1 MRTNKL
7 NLAQIV
13 ESWTPAVKQ
22 LTNNRVNESTPDK
35 LAWMCEYA
43 HNHTMAKLNEDA
55 VGGVSFPYNTLN
67 NTMGIGN
74 AVPASFAGQTAA
86 DQQNPQAF
94 GSGDKWPALLPM
106 ALQVA
111 ARTIGFDLVNTVPFQ
126 GPTGVLPFLDY
137 VYAGSKNAYGATP
150 ARDGA
155 TANPQ
160 IGVNRR
166 DPAYEMYD
174 APHAFRCKMSDV
186 EVADASGNLA
196 AGAKAEAIKAIVEAC
211 KPAADGTPGYITLAG
226 GEDLDVQYI
235 GLTRLQGEPMFKVMP
250 GQTHKSLGKVFGAA
264 NKIEGIEVKDADDNV
279 VAQFTL
285 TDARLISAL
294 EDQIQGFTGAGKY
307 DSDNWSGT
315 YQDPYHLYEPMDRGT
330 GEMQYPRQMNLQV
343 FTKFVSVGT
352 QSVAVAVTQE
362 QVQDLQK
369 QWGIDV
375 LKLVENAGINE
386 LSQSI
391 NKHIL
396 SRLFALGWKN
406 HVQAY
411 EAEGINLNLDLTQ
424 GTEDATVGFVTYDE
438 QGEYIAAMPVN
449 KPTNFGAFENADTT
463 FKKVGVN
470 MLAAGNV
477 IMQRGRRG
485 AANFVVTNWK
495 VATMLQSNAQYAFS
509 PIANTFNQNNGSLY
523 PVGTIAGMTVYVDP
537 MMHTQDTRVLV
548 GRKGDK
554 DEPQV
559 VFCPYIMA
567 ESVRLITEGT
577 ASPKVLIK
585 SRYALVDLGWYPQL
599 SYLTFYVKTPEGII

>member
-1 MRTNKL
+1 MEKNKL
-7 NLAQIV
+7 NIAQIV
-13 ESWTPAVKQ
+13 ESWSPAIKQ
-22 LTNNRVNESTPDK
+22 LTNNAVNESNPDK

-43 HNHTMAKLNEDA
+43 HNHTMHLNEEA
-55 VGGVSFPYNTLN
+55 VGGVSFPYQTLN

-86 DQQNPQAF
+86 DQSNIKAF
-94 GSGDKWPALLPM
+94 GSGDKWPSLLPM

-111 ARTIGFDLVNTVPFQ
+111 ARTVGFDLVNTIPFQ

-137 VYAGSKNAYGATP
+137 VYAGSKEPYGATP
-150 ARDGA
+150 AYNGA
-155 TANPQ
+155 TANPA
-160 IGVNRR
+160 IGVNAKE
-166 DPAYEMYD
+166 PAYELYD
-174 APHAFRCKMSDV
+174 APHAFRCKL
-186 EVADASGNLA
+186 VADDKKAAIKKIVDTCDASGF
-196 AGAKAEAIKAIVEAC
+196 ITI
-211 KPAADGTPGYITLAG
+211 GTDPKMK
-226 GEDLDVQYI
+226 VQYI
-235 GLTRLQGEPMFKVMP
+235 GLSRLSAEPMFKVMP
-250 GQTHKSLGKVFGAA
+250 GQTGIALGKVFGAENSA
-264 NKIEGIEVKDADDNV
+264 AIDGIASV
-279 VAQFTL
+279 TL
-285 TDARLISAL
+285 KGARLISAL

-307 DSDNWSGT
+307 DSDRWTGT
-315 YQDPYHLYEPMDRGT
+315 FQDPNHLYEPMDRAT
-330 GEMQYPRQMNLQV
+330 GEMQYPRQMNLKV

-375 LKLVENAGINE
+375 LKLVENAAINE

-411 EAEGINLNLDLTQ
+411 EAEGINLNIDLTK
-424 GTEDATVGFVTYDE
+424 DSAIDVTFASYDDR
-438 QGEYIAAMPVN
+438 GEIQMSMPVA
-449 KPTNFGAFENADTT
+449 KPATYGDGSFENADTM
-463 FKKVGVN
+463 FKKIGVN

-495 VATMLQSNAQYAFS
+495 IATMLQSNAQYAFS

-523 PVGTIAGMTVYVDP
+523 PVGTIAGLTVYVDP
-537 MMHTQDTRVLV
+537 LMHTQDTRVLV

-599 SYLTFYVKTPEGII
+599 NYLTFYVKTAEGLV

>member
-1 MRTNKL
+1 MKQNKQ
-7 NLAQIV
+7 NLAQFV
-13 ESWTPAVKQ
+13 VSWTTAIKQ
-22 LTNNRVNESTPDK
+22 LTNNAVNESNPDK

-43 HNHTMAKLNEDA
+43 HNHTMALNEEA
-55 VGGVSFPYNTLN
+55 VGGVSFPYQTLN

-74 AVPASFAGQTAA
+74 AVPASFAGQTAG
-86 DQQNPQAF
+86 DQQNPQSF
-94 GSGDKWPALLPM
+94 GSGDKWPSLLPM

-137 VYAGSKNAYGATP
+137 VYAGSKEAYGATP
-150 ARDGA
+150 AVNAA
-155 TANPQ
+155 TANPKV
-160 IGVNRR
+160 GVNGV
-166 DPAYEMYD
+166 DPAYALYD
-174 APHAFRCKMSDV
+174 APHAFRCKITP
-186 EVADASGNLA
+186 DASTTS
-196 AGAKAEAIKAIVEAC
+196 KADAIKAI
-211 KPAADGTPGYITLAG
+211 ADECDANGFITIGADNGTTLK
-226 GEDLDVQYI
+226 VQFI
-235 GLTRLQGEPMFKVMP
+235 GLSRLSADPMFKVMP
-250 GQTHKSLGKVFGAA
+250 GQTNVALGKVFGAE
-264 NKIEGIEVKDADDNV
+264 NKTTAKVGA
-279 VAQFTL
+279 VAFTL
-285 TDARLISAL
+285 KGARLISAL

-307 DSDNWSGT
+307 DSDRWTGT
-315 YQDPYHLYEPMDRGT
+315 FQDPHHLYEPMDRGT
-330 GEMQYPRQMNLQV
+330 GEMQYPRQMNLKV

-352 QSVAVAVTQE
+352 QSIAVAVTQE

-375 LKLVENAGINE
+375 LKLVENAAINE

-424 GTEDATVGFVTYDE
+424 DLDTEVSFVTYTDE
-438 QGEYIAAMPVN
+438 GEVEWAMPVA
-449 KPTNFGAFENADTT
+449 KPANYGTFENADTM
-463 FKKVGVN
+463 FKKIGVN

-495 VATMLQSNAQYAFS
+495 IATMLQANAQYAFS

-523 PVGTIAGMTVYVDP
+523 PVGTIAGLTVYVDP
-537 MMHTQDTRVLV
+537 LMHTQDTRVLV

-599 SYLTFYVKTPEGII
+599 NYLTLYIKTNEGII

>member
-1 MRTNKL
+1 MEKNKL
-7 NLAQIV
+7 NIAQIV
-13 ESWTPAVKQ
+13 ESWSPAIKQ
-22 LTNNRVNESTPDK
+22 LTNNAVNESNPDK

-43 HNHTMAKLNEDA
+43 HNHTMHLNEEA
-55 VGGVSFPYNTLN
+55 VGGVSFPYQTLN

-86 DQQNPQAF
+86 DQSNIKAY
-94 GSGDKWPALLPM
+94 GSGDKWPSLLPM

-111 ARTIGFDLVNTVPFQ
+111 ARTVGFDLVNTVPFQ

-137 VYAGSKNAYGATP
+137 VYAGSKEPYGATP
-150 ARDGA
+150 AYNGE
-155 TANPQ
+155 TANPA
-160 IGVNRR
+160 IGVNKRE
-166 DPAYEMYD
+166 PAYELYD
-174 APHAFRCKMSDV
+174 APHAFRCKL
-186 EVADASGNLA
+186 DATDK
-196 AGAKAEAIKAIVEAC
+196 KAAIKAIVEAC
-211 KPAADGTPGYITLAG
+211 DTTGYVTIGVENDA
-226 GEDLDVQYI
+226 EMKVQYI
-235 GLTRLQGEPMFKVMP
+235 GLSRLSAEPMFKVMP
-250 GQTHKSLGKVFGAA
+250 GQTNIPLGKVFGAE
-264 NKIEGIEVKDADDNV
+264 NSTTITGIDN
-279 VAQFTL
+279 ATL
-285 TDARLISAL
+285 KGARLISAL

-307 DSDNWSGT
+307 DSDRWTGT
-315 YQDPYHLYEPMDRGT
+315 FQDPNHLYEPMDRAT
-330 GEMQYPRQMNLQV
+330 GEMQYPRQMNLKV

-375 LKLVENAGINE
+375 LKLVENAAINE

-411 EAEGINLNLDLTQ
+411 EAEGINLNIDLS
-424 GTEDATVGFVTYDE
+424 GAAESVDVTFASYDDR
-438 QGEYIAAMPVN
+438 GEIQMSMPVA
-449 KPTNFGAFENADTT
+449 KPAKYGEGHFENADTM
-463 FKKVGVN
+463 FKKIGVN

-495 VATMLQSNAQYAFS
+495 IATMLQSNAQYAFS

-523 PVGTIAGMTVYVDP
+523 PVGTIAGLTVYVDP
-537 MMHTQDTRVLV
+537 LMHTQDTRVLV

-599 SYLTFYVKTPEGII
+599 NYLTFYVKTAEGLV

>member
-1 MRTNKL
+1 MNKKNNKQ
-7 NLAQIV
+7 NLAQII
-13 ESWTPAVKQ
+13 ESWTPAIKQ
-22 LTNNRVNESTPDK
+22 LTNNAVNESNPDK

-43 HNHTMAKLNEDA
+43 HNHTMHLNEEA
-55 VGGVSFPYNTLN
+55 VGGVSFPYQTLN

-74 AVPASFAGQTAA
+74 AVPASFAGQTAS
-86 DQQNPQAF
+86 DQQNINSY

-111 ARTIGFDLVNTVPFQ
+111 GRTIGFDLVNTVPFQ

-137 VYAGSKNAYGATP
+137 VYAGSKEAYGGTP
-150 ARDGA
+150 AYNDA
-155 TANPQ
+155 TANPKV
-160 IGVNRR
+160 GVNGRT
-166 DPAYEMYD
+166 PAYEMYD
-174 APHAFRCKMSDV
+174 APHAFRCKL
-186 EVADASGNLA
+186 VAAEDSSKGA
-196 AGAKAEAIKAIVEAC
+196 AVAAIVEAC
-211 KPAADGTPGYITLAG
+211 DTDGYITIG
-226 GEDLDVQYI
+226 TDNETEMKVQFI
-235 GLTRLQGEPMFKVMP
+235 GLSRLSADPMFKVMP
-250 GQTHKSLGKVFGAA
+250 GQTNIALGKVFGVDNKTTA
-264 NKIEGIEVKDADDNV
+264 NVGGVE
-279 VAQFTL
+279 FTL
-285 TDARLISAL
+285 KGARLISAL

-307 DSDNWSGT
+307 DSDRWTGT
-315 YQDPYHLYEPMDRGT
+315 FQDPHHLYEPMDRAT
-330 GEMQYPRQMNLQV
+330 GEMQYPRQMNLKV
-343 FTKFVSVGT
+343 FTKFVTVGT
-352 QSVAVAVTQE
+352 QSIAVAVTQE

-375 LKLVENAGINE
+375 LKLVENAAINE

-424 GTEDATVGFVTYDE
+424 DVDTDVSFVTYTDE
-438 QGEYIAAMPVN
+438 GEVEWAMPVN
-449 KPTNFGAFENADTT
+449 KPANYGQFENTDTM
-463 FKKVGVN
+463 FKKIGVN

-495 VATMLQSNAQYAFS
+495 IATMLQSNAQYAFS

-523 PVGTIAGMTVYVDP
+523 PVGTIAGLTVYVDP
-537 MMHTQDTRVLV
+537 LMHTQDTRVLV

-577 ASPKVLIK
+577 ASPKVLVK

-599 SYLTFYVKTPEGII
+599 NYLTLYIKTNEGII

>member
-1 MRTNKL
+1 MVKN
-7 NLAQIV
+7 NIAQIV
-13 ESWTPAVKQ
+13 ESWGPAIKQ
-22 LTNNRVNESTPDK
+22 LTNNTVNESNYEK
-35 LAWMCEYA
+35 FAWMCEYA
-43 HNHTMAKLNEDA
+43 HNHTMAKLNEEA
-55 VGGVSFPYNTLN
+55 VGGVSFPYQTLN

-74 AVPASFAGQTAA
+74 ATPASFAGHTAA
-86 DQQNPQAF
+86 DQQNPAAF

-137 VYAGSKNAYGATP
+137 VYAGSKDAYGATP
-150 ARDGA
+150 AYNGE
-155 TANPQ
+155 TANPE
-160 IGVNRR
+160 IGVNGIE
-166 DPAYEMYD
+166 PAYKLYD
-174 APHAFRCKMSDV
+174 APHAFRCKIV
-186 EVADASGNLA
+186 PALGETKKTAIEELVALDSSNGYLEITA
-196 AGAKAEAIKAIVEAC
+196 AEGAGVA
-211 KPAADGTPGYITLAG
+211 TLK
-226 GEDLDVQYI
+226 VQFI
-235 GLTRLQGEPMFKVMP
+235 GLSRLNAEPMFKVMG
-250 GQTHKSLGKVFGAA
+250 GQTNVSLGMVFGSSATA
-264 NKIEGIEVKDADDNV
+264 SV
-279 VAQFTL
+279 VGLSKSTL
-285 TDARLISAL
+285 KNPRLISAL

-307 DSDNWSGT
+307 DSDRWSGT
-315 YQDPYHLYEPMDRGT
+315 FQDPHHLYEPMDRAT
-330 GEMQYPRQMNLQV
+330 GEMQYPRQMNLKV
-343 FTKFVSVGT
+343 FTKFVTVGT
-352 QSVAVAVTQE
+352 QSIAVAVTQE

-375 LKLVENAGINE
+375 LKLVENAAINE
-386 LSQSI
+386 LSQSM

-411 EAEGINLNLDLTQ
+411 EAEGINLNLDLTKNASP
-424 GTEDATVGFVTYDE
+424 EPVAFATYGDDGQE
-438 QGEYIAAMPVN
+438 AEWQMPVA
-449 KPTNFGAFENADTT
+449 KPVIYGDFENTDTMY
-463 FKKVGVN
+463 KKIGVN

-495 VATMLQSNAQYAFS
+495 IATMLQSNAQYAFS

-523 PVGTIAGMTVYVDP
+523 PVGTIAGLTVYVDP
-537 MMHTQDTRVLV
+537 LMHTQDTRVLV

-577 ASPKVLIK
+577 ASPKVLVK

-599 SYLTFYVKTPEGII
+599 NYLTFYVKTPEGIV

>member
-1 MRTNKL
+1 MEKNKL
-7 NLAQIV
+7 NIAQIV
-13 ESWTPAVKQ
+13 ESWSPAIKQ
-22 LTNNRVNESTPDK
+22 LTNNAVNESNPDK

-43 HNHTMAKLNEDA
+43 HNHTMHLNEEA
-55 VGGVSFPYNTLN
+55 VGGVSFPYQTLN

-86 DQQNPQAF
+86 DQSNIKSF
-94 GSGDKWPALLPM
+94 GSGDKWPSLLPM

-111 ARTIGFDLVNTVPFQ
+111 ARTVGFDLVNTVPFQ

-137 VYAGSKNAYGATP
+137 VYAGSKEPYGATP
-150 ARDGA
+150 SYNGE
-155 TANPQ
+155 TANPA
-160 IGVNRR
+160 IGVNERK
-166 DPAYEMYD
+166 PAYELYD
-174 APHAFRCKMSDV
+174 APHAFRCKL
-186 EVADASGNLA
+186 VAEDK
-196 AGAKAEAIKAIVEAC
+196 KAAIKKIVDAC
-211 KPAADGTPGYITLAG
+211 DTSTFITIGTDPKMK
-226 GEDLDVQYI
+226 VQYI
-235 GLTRLQGEPMFKVMP
+235 GLSRLSAEPMFKVMP
-250 GQTHKSLGKVFGAA
+250 GQTGIALGKVFGAENSA
-264 NKIEGIEVKDADDNV
+264 TIEGIESV
-279 VAQFTL
+279 TL
-285 TDARLISAL
+285 KGARLISAL

-307 DSDNWSGT
+307 DSDRWTGT
-315 YQDPYHLYEPMDRGT
+315 FQDPNHLYEPMDRAT
-330 GEMQYPRQMNLQV
+330 GEMQYPRQMNLKV

-375 LKLVENAGINE
+375 LKLVENAAINE

-411 EAEGINLNLDLTQ
+411 EAEGINLNLDLTKD
-424 GTEDATVGFVTYDE
+424 EAVDVTFASYDDR
-438 QGEYIAAMPVN
+438 GEIQMSMPVA
-449 KPTNFGAFENADTT
+449 KPTIYGTGAFENTDTMY
-463 FKKVGVN
+463 KKIGVN

-495 VATMLQSNAQYAFS
+495 IATMLQSNAQYAFS

-523 PVGTIAGMTVYVDP
+523 PVGTVAGLTVYVDP
-537 MMHTQDTRVLV
+537 LMHTQDTRVLV

-585 SRYALVDLGWYPQL
+585 SRYALVDVGWYPQL
-599 SYLTFYVKTPEGII
+599 NYLTFYVKTAEGLV

>member
-1 MRTNKL
+1 MEKNKL
-7 NLAQIV
+7 NIAQIV
-13 ESWTPAVKQ
+13 ESWTPAIKQ
-22 LTNNRVNESTPDK
+22 LTNNAVNESNPDK

-43 HNHTMAKLNEDA
+43 HNHTMHLNEEA
-55 VGGVSFPYNTLN
+55 VGGVSFPYQTLN

-86 DQQNPQAF
+86 DQQNIKSY
-94 GSGDKWPALLPM
+94 GSGDKWPSLLPM

-137 VYAGSKNAYGATP
+137 VYAGSKEPYGATP
-150 ARDGA
+150 SYNDA
-155 TANPQ
+155 TANPA
-160 IGVNRR
+160 IGVNERK
-166 DPAYEMYD
+166 PAYELYD
-174 APHAFRCKMSDV
+174 APHAFRCKIA
-186 EVADASGNLA
+186 ADN
-196 AGAKAEAIKAIVEAC
+196 KKEAIKKIVEAC
-211 KPAADGTPGYITLAG
+211 DASGFITIGTDPKMK
-226 GEDLDVQYI
+226 VQYI
-235 GLTRLQGEPMFKVMP
+235 GLSRLSAEPMFKVMP
-250 GQTHKSLGKVFGAA
+250 GQTGIALGKVFGLNNEAA
-264 NKIEGIEVKDADDNV
+264 IENIASV
-279 VAQFTL
+279 TL
-285 TDARLISAL
+285 KGARLISAL

-307 DSDNWSGT
+307 DSDRWTGT
-315 YQDPYHLYEPMDRGT
+315 FQDPNHLYEPMDRAT
-330 GEMQYPRQMNLQV
+330 GEMQYPRQMNLKV

-352 QSVAVAVTQE
+352 QSIAVAVTQE

-375 LKLVENAGINE
+375 LKLVENAAINE

-411 EAEGINLNLDLTQ
+411 EAEGINLNLDLTKDSAIDV
-424 GTEDATVGFVTYDE
+424 TFVSYDDR
-438 QGEYIAAMPVN
+438 GEIQMSMPVA
-449 KPTNFGAFENADTT
+449 KPTIYGNGSFENTDTMY
-463 FKKVGVN
+463 KKIGVN

-495 VATMLQSNAQYAFS
+495 IATMLQSNAQYAFS

-523 PVGTIAGMTVYVDP
+523 PVGTVAGLTVYVDP
-537 MMHTQDTRVLV
+537 LMHTQDTRVLV

-599 SYLTFYVKTPEGII
+599 NYLTFYVKTPEGLV

>member
-1 MRTNKL
+1 MEKNKL
-7 NLAQIV
+7 NIAQIV
-13 ESWTPAVKQ
+13 ESWSPAIKQ
-22 LTNNRVNESTPDK
+22 LTNNAVNESNPDK

-43 HNHTMAKLNEDA
+43 HNHTMHLNEEA
-55 VGGVSFPYNTLN
+55 VGGVSFPYQTLN

-86 DQQNPQAF
+86 DQHNPAAY
-94 GSGDKWPALLPM
+94 GSGDKWPSLLPM

-111 ARTIGFDLVNTVPFQ
+111 ARTVGFDLVNTVPFQ

-137 VYAGSKNAYGATP
+137 VYAGSKEPYGATP
-150 ARDGA
+150 AYNGE
-155 TANPQ
+155 TANPA
-160 IGVNRR
+160 IGVNERK
-166 DPAYEMYD
+166 PAYELYD
-174 APHAFRCKMSDV
+174 APHAFRCKL
-186 EVADASGNLA
+186 VAED
-196 AGAKAEAIKAIVEAC
+196 KKEAIKKIVDAC
-211 KPAADGTPGYITLAG
+211 DASTFITIGTDPKMK
-226 GEDLDVQYI
+226 VQYI
-235 GLTRLQGEPMFKVMP
+235 GLSRLSAEPMFKVMP
-250 GQTHKSLGKVFGAA
+250 GQTGIALGKVFGAENSA
-264 NKIEGIEVKDADDNV
+264 KIKGIDNV
-279 VAQFTL
+279 TL
-285 TDARLISAL
+285 KGARLISAL

-307 DSDNWSGT
+307 DSDRWTGT
-315 YQDPYHLYEPMDRGT
+315 FQDPNHLYEPMDRAT
-330 GEMQYPRQMNLQV
+330 GEMQYPRQMTLKV

-352 QSVAVAVTQE
+352 QSIAVAVSQE

-375 LKLVENAGINE
+375 LKLVENAAINE
-386 LSQSI
+386 LSQSM

-411 EAEGINLNLDLTQ
+411 EAEGINLNLDLTK
-424 GTEDATVGFVTYDE
+424 EVSPVAVSFATYGDDGVE
-438 QGEYIAAMPVN
+438 AEWEMPVA
-449 KPTNFGAFENADTT
+449 KPVIYGDFENTDTMY
-463 FKKVGVN
+463 KKIGVN

-495 VATMLQSNAQYAFS
+495 IATMLQSNAQYAFS

-523 PVGTIAGMTVYVDP
+523 PVGTIAGLTVYVDP
-537 MMHTQDTRVLV
+537 LMHTQDTRVLV

-599 SYLTFYVKTPEGII
+599 NYLTFYVKTAEGLV

>member
-1 MRTNKL
+1 MEKNKL
-7 NLAQIV
+7 NIAQIV
-13 ESWTPAVKQ
+13 ESWSPAIKQ
-22 LTNNRVNESTPDK
+22 LTNNAVNESNPDK

-43 HNHTMAKLNEDA
+43 HNHTMHLNEEA
-55 VGGVSFPYNTLN
+55 VGGVSFPYQTLN

-86 DQQNPQAF
+86 DQSNIKAF
-94 GSGDKWPALLPM
+94 GSGDKWPSLLPM

-111 ARTIGFDLVNTVPFQ
+111 ARTVGFDLVNTVPFQ

-137 VYAGSKNAYGATP
+137 VYAGSKEPYGATP
-150 ARDGA
+150 SYNGE
-155 TANPQ
+155 TANPA
-160 IGVNRR
+160 IGVNERK
-166 DPAYEMYD
+166 PAYELYD
-174 APHAFRCKMSDV
+174 APHAFRCKL
-186 EVADASGNLA
+186 VADDK
-196 AGAKAEAIKAIVEAC
+196 KAAIKKIVDAC
-211 KPAADGTPGYITLAG
+211 DASTFITIGTDPKMK
-226 GEDLDVQYI
+226 VQYI
-235 GLTRLQGEPMFKVMP
+235 GLSRLSAEPMFKVMP
-250 GQTHKSLGKVFGAA
+250 GQTGIALGKVFGAENSA
-264 NKIEGIEVKDADDNV
+264 TIEGIAGV
-279 VAQFTL
+279 TL
-285 TDARLISAL
+285 KGARLISAL

-307 DSDNWSGT
+307 DSDRWTGT
-315 YQDPYHLYEPMDRGT
+315 FQDPNHLYEPMDRAT
-330 GEMQYPRQMNLQV
+330 GEMQYPRQMNLKV

-375 LKLVENAGINE
+375 LKLVENAAINE

-411 EAEGINLNLDLTQ
+411 EAEGINLNLDLTK
-424 GTEDATVGFVTYDE
+424 DSAIDVTFASYDDR
-438 QGEYIAAMPVN
+438 GEIQMSMPVA
-449 KPTNFGAFENADTT
+449 KPAIYGDGSFENADTM
-463 FKKVGVN
+463 FKKIGVN

-495 VATMLQSNAQYAFS
+495 IATMLQSNAQYAFS

-523 PVGTIAGMTVYVDP
+523 PVGTVAGLTVYVDP
-537 MMHTQDTRVLV
+537 LMHTQDTRVLV

-577 ASPKVLIK
+577 ASPKVLTK

-599 SYLTFYVKTPEGII
+599 NYLTFYVKTAEGLV

>member
-1 MRTNKL
+1 MEKNKL
-7 NLAQIV
+7 NIAQIV
-13 ESWTPAVKQ
+13 ESWTPAIKQ
-22 LTNNRVNESTPDK
+22 LTNNAVNESNPDK

-43 HNHTMAKLNEDA
+43 HNHTMHLNEEA
-55 VGGVSFPYNTLN
+55 VGGVSFPYQTLN

-86 DQQNPQAF
+86 DQQNIKSY
-94 GSGDKWPALLPM
+94 GSGDKWPSLLPM

-137 VYAGSKNAYGATP
+137 VYAGSKEPYGATP
-150 ARDGA
+150 AYNDA
-155 TANPQ
+155 TANPA
-160 IGVNRR
+160 IGVNERK
-166 DPAYEMYD
+166 PAYELYD
-174 APHAFRCKMSDV
+174 APHAFRCKI
-186 EVADASGNLA
+186 EADN
-196 AGAKAEAIKAIVEAC
+196 KKEAIKKIVEAC
-211 KPAADGTPGYITLAG
+211 DASGFITIGTDPKMK
-226 GEDLDVQYI
+226 VQYI
-235 GLTRLQGEPMFKVMP
+235 GLSRLSAEPMFKVMP
-250 GQTHKSLGKVFGAA
+250 GQTNVALGKVFGLNNEAT
-264 NKIEGIEVKDADDNV
+264 IENIASV
-279 VAQFTL
+279 TL
-285 TDARLISAL
+285 KGARLISAL

-307 DSDNWSGT
+307 DSDRWTGT
-315 YQDPYHLYEPMDRGT
+315 FQDPNHLYEPMDRAT
-330 GEMQYPRQMNLQV
+330 GEMQYPRQMNLKV

-375 LKLVENAGINE
+375 LKLVENAAINE

-424 GTEDATVGFVTYDE
+424 DGATDVTFVSYDDR
-438 QGEYIAAMPVN
+438 GELQMTMPVA
-449 KPTNFGAFENADTT
+449 KPAQYGNGSFENADTM
-463 FKKVGVN
+463 FKKIGVN

-495 VATMLQSNAQYAFS
+495 IATMLQSNAQYAFS

-523 PVGTIAGMTVYVDP
+523 PVGTVAGLTVYVDP
-537 MMHTQDTRVLV
+537 LMHTQDTRVLV

-599 SYLTFYVKTPEGII
+599 NYLTFYVKTPEGLV

>member
-1 MRTNKL
+1 MEKNKL
-7 NLAQIV
+7 NIAQIV
-13 ESWTPAVKQ
+13 ESWSPAIKQ
-22 LTNNRVNESTPDK
+22 LTNNAVNESNPDK

-43 HNHTMAKLNEDA
+43 HNHTMHLNEEA
-55 VGGVSFPYNTLN
+55 VGGVSFPYQTLN

-86 DQQNPQAF
+86 DQSNIKAF
-94 GSGDKWPALLPM
+94 GSGDKWPSLLPM

-111 ARTIGFDLVNTVPFQ
+111 ARTVGFDLVNTVPFQ

-137 VYAGSKNAYGATP
+137 VYAGSKEPYGATP
-150 ARDGA
+150 AYNGE
-155 TANPQ
+155 TANPA
-160 IGVNRR
+160 IGVNERK
-166 DPAYEMYD
+166 PAYELYD
-174 APHAFRCKMSDV
+174 APHAFRCKL
-186 EVADASGNLA
+186 VADDKKAAIKKIVDACDASGF
-196 AGAKAEAIKAIVEAC
+196 ITI
-211 KPAADGTPGYITLAG
+211 GTDPKMK
-226 GEDLDVQYI
+226 VQYI
-235 GLTRLQGEPMFKVMP
+235 GLSRLSAEPMFKVMP
-250 GQTHKSLGKVFGAA
+250 GQTGIALGKVFGA
-264 NKIEGIEVKDADDNV
+264 DNT
-279 VAQFTL
+279 AAIDNISEATL
-285 TDARLISAL
+285 KGARLISAL

-307 DSDNWSGT
+307 DSDRWTGT
-315 YQDPYHLYEPMDRGT
+315 FQDPNHLYEPMDRAT
-330 GEMQYPRQMNLQV
+330 GEMQYPRQMNLKV

-375 LKLVENAGINE
+375 LKLVENAAINE

-411 EAEGINLNLDLTQ
+411 EAEGINLNIDLTK
-424 GTEDATVGFVTYDE
+424 DSAIDVTFASYDDR
-438 QGEYIAAMPVN
+438 GEIQMSMPVA
-449 KPTNFGAFENADTT
+449 KPATYGDGSFENADTM
-463 FKKVGVN
+463 FKKIGVN

-495 VATMLQSNAQYAFS
+495 IATMLQSNAQYAFS

-523 PVGTIAGMTVYVDP
+523 PVGTIAGLTVYVDP
-537 MMHTQDTRVLV
+537 LMHTQDTRVLV

-599 SYLTFYVKTPEGII
+599 NYLTFYVKTAEGLV

>member
-1 MRTNKL
+1 MVKN
-7 NLAQIV
+7 NIAQIV
-13 ESWTPAVKQ
+13 ESWGPAIKQ
-22 LTNNRVNESTPDK
+22 LTNNTVNESNYEK
-35 LAWMCEYA
+35 FAWMCEYA
-43 HNHTMAKLNEDA
+43 HNHTMAKLNEEA
-55 VGGVSFPYNTLN
+55 VGGVSFPYQTLN

-74 AVPASFAGQTAA
+74 ATPASFAGHTAA
-86 DQQNPQAF
+86 DQQNPAAF

-137 VYAGSKNAYGATP
+137 VYAGSKDAYGATP
-150 ARDGA
+150 AVDGDS
-155 TANPQ
+155 ANPRY
-160 IGVNRR
+160 GVNSNGTPVGEGV
-166 DPAYEMYD
+166 DPAYKLYD
-174 APHAFRCKMSDV
+174 APHAFRCKIV
-186 EVADASGNLA
+186 PTRGETKKTAIEELVALDSSNGYLEITA
-196 AGAKAEAIKAIVEAC
+196 AEGAGV
-211 KPAADGTPGYITLAG
+211 TTLK
-226 GEDLDVQYI
+226 VQFI
-235 GLTRLQGEPMFKVMP
+235 GLSRLNAEPMFKVMG
-250 GQTHKSLGKVFGAA
+250 GQTNVSLGMVFGSSATA
-264 NKIEGIEVKDADDNV
+264 SV
-279 VAQFTL
+279 VGLSKSTL
-285 TDARLISAL
+285 KSPRLISAL

-307 DSDNWSGT
+307 DSDRWSGT
-315 YQDPYHLYEPMDRGT
+315 FQDPHHLYEPMDRAT
-330 GEMQYPRQMNLQV
+330 GEMQYPRQMNLKV
-343 FTKFVSVGT
+343 FTKFVTVGT
-352 QSVAVAVTQE
+352 QSIAVAVTQE

-375 LKLVENAGINE
+375 LKLVENAAINE
-386 LSQSI
+386 LSQSM

-411 EAEGINLNLDLTQ
+411 EAEGINLNLDLTK
-424 GTEDATVGFVTYDE
+424 DPKVAVSFATYGDDGVE
-438 QGEYIAAMPVN
+438 AEWEMPVA
-449 KPTNFGAFENADTT
+449 KPVIYGDFENTDTMY
-463 FKKVGVN
+463 KKIGVN

-495 VATMLQSNAQYAFS
+495 IATMLQSNAQYAFS

-523 PVGTIAGMTVYVDP
+523 PVGTIAGLTVYVDP
-537 MMHTQDTRVLV
+537 LMHTQDTRVLV

-577 ASPKVLIK
+577 ASPKVLVK

-599 SYLTFYVKTPEGII
+599 NYLTFYVKTPEGIV

>member
-1 MRTNKL
+1 MEKNKL
-7 NLAQIV
+7 NIAQIV
-13 ESWTPAVKQ
+13 ESWSPAIKQ
-22 LTNNRVNESTPDK
+22 LTNNAVNESNPDK

-43 HNHTMAKLNEDA
+43 HNHTMHLNEEA
-55 VGGVSFPYNTLN
+55 VGGVSFPYQTLN

-86 DQQNPQAF
+86 DQSNIKAF
-94 GSGDKWPALLPM
+94 GSGDKWPSLLPM

-111 ARTIGFDLVNTVPFQ
+111 ARTVGFDLVNTIPFQ

-137 VYAGSKNAYGATP
+137 VYAGSKEPYGATP
-150 ARDGA
+150 AYNGE
-155 TANPQ
+155 TANPA
-160 IGVNRR
+160 IGVNERK
-166 DPAYEMYD
+166 PAYELYD
-174 APHAFRCKMSDV
+174 APHAFRCKL
-186 EVADASGNLA
+186 VADDK
-196 AGAKAEAIKAIVEAC
+196 KAAIKKIVDAC
-211 KPAADGTPGYITLAG
+211 DASTFITIGTDPKMK
-226 GEDLDVQYI
+226 VQYI
-235 GLTRLQGEPMFKVMP
+235 GLSRLSAEPMFKVMP
-250 GQTHKSLGKVFGAA
+250 GQTGIALGKVFGAENSA
-264 NKIEGIEVKDADDNV
+264 TIEGIAGV
-279 VAQFTL
+279 TL
-285 TDARLISAL
+285 KGARLISAL

-307 DSDNWSGT
+307 DSDRWTGT
-315 YQDPYHLYEPMDRGT
+315 FQDPNHLYEPMDRAT
-330 GEMQYPRQMNLQV
+330 GEMQYPRQMNLKV

-375 LKLVENAGINE
+375 LKLVENAAINE

-411 EAEGINLNLDLTQ
+411 EAEGINLNIDLTK
-424 GTEDATVGFVTYDE
+424 DSAIDVTFASYDDR
-438 QGEYIAAMPVN
+438 GEIQMSMPVA
-449 KPTNFGAFENADTT
+449 KPATYGDGSFENADTM
-463 FKKVGVN
+463 FKKIGVN

-495 VATMLQSNAQYAFS
+495 IATMLQSNAQYAFS

-523 PVGTIAGMTVYVDP
+523 PVGTIAGLTVYVDP
-537 MMHTQDTRVLV
+537 LMHTQDTRVLV

-599 SYLTFYVKTPEGII
+599 NYLTFYVKTAEGLV

>member
-1 MRTNKL
+1 MVKN
-7 NLAQIV
+7 NIAQIV
-13 ESWTPAVKQ
+13 ESWGPAIKQ
-22 LTNNRVNESTPDK
+22 LTNNTVNESNYEK
-35 LAWMCEYA
+35 FAWMCEYA
-43 HNHTMAKLNEDA
+43 HNHTMAKLNEEA
-55 VGGVSFPYNTLN
+55 VGGVSFPYQTLN

-74 AVPASFAGQTAA
+74 ATPASFAGHTAA
-86 DQQNPQAF
+86 DQQNPAAF

-137 VYAGSKNAYGATP
+137 VYAGSKDAYGATP
-150 ARDGA
+150 AVDGA
-155 TANPQ
+155 TANPK
-160 IGVNRR
+160 IGTKLGQEV
-166 DPAYEMYD
+166 DPAYKLYD
-174 APHAFRCKMSDV
+174 APHAFRCKIV
-186 EVADASGNLA
+186 PALGETKKTAIEELVALDSSNGYLEITA
-196 AGAKAEAIKAIVEAC
+196 AEGAGV
-211 KPAADGTPGYITLAG
+211 TTLK
-226 GEDLDVQYI
+226 VQFI
-235 GLTRLQGEPMFKVMP
+235 GLSRLNAEPMFKVMG
-250 GQTHKSLGKVFGAA
+250 GQTNVSLGMVFGSSATA
-264 NKIEGIEVKDADDNV
+264 SV
-279 VAQFTL
+279 VGLSKSTL
-285 TDARLISAL
+285 KNPRLISAL

-307 DSDNWSGT
+307 DSDRWSGT
-315 YQDPYHLYEPMDRGT
+315 FQDPHHLYEPMDRAT
-330 GEMQYPRQMNLQV
+330 GEMQYPRQMNLKV
-343 FTKFVSVGT
+343 FTKFVTVGT
-352 QSVAVAVTQE
+352 QSIAVAVTQE

-375 LKLVENAGINE
+375 LKLVENAAINE
-386 LSQSI
+386 LSQSM

-411 EAEGINLNLDLTQ
+411 EAEGINLNLDLTK
-424 GTEDATVGFVTYDE
+424 DPKVAVSFATYGDDGVE
-438 QGEYIAAMPVN
+438 AEWEMPVA
-449 KPTNFGAFENADTT
+449 KPVIYGDFENTDTMY
-463 FKKVGVN
+463 KKIGVN

-495 VATMLQSNAQYAFS
+495 IATMLQSNAQYAFS

-523 PVGTIAGMTVYVDP
+523 PVGTIAGLTVYVDP
-537 MMHTQDTRVLV
+537 LMHTQDTRVLV

-577 ASPKVLIK
+577 ASPKVLVK

-599 SYLTFYVKTPEGII
+599 NYLTFYVKTPEGIV

>member
-1 MRTNKL
+1 MEKNKL
-7 NLAQIV
+7 NIAQIV
-13 ESWTPAVKQ
+13 ESWSPAIKQ
-22 LTNNRVNESTPDK
+22 LTNNAVNESNPDK

-43 HNHTMAKLNEDA
+43 HNHTMHLNEEA
-55 VGGVSFPYNTLN
+55 VGGVSFPYQTLN

-86 DQQNPQAF
+86 DQSNIKSF
-94 GSGDKWPALLPM
+94 GSGDKWPSLLPM
-106 ALQVA
+106 ALQAA
-111 ARTIGFDLVNTVPFQ
+111 ARTVGFDLVNTVPFQ

-137 VYAGSKNAYGATP
+137 VYAGSKEPYGATP
-150 ARDGA
+150 AYNGE
-155 TANPQ
+155 TANPA
-160 IGVNRR
+160 IGVNKRE
-166 DPAYEMYD
+166 PAYELYD
-174 APHAFRCKMSDV
+174 APHAFRCKLEATDK
-186 EVADASGNLA
+186 
-196 AGAKAEAIKAIVEAC
+196 KAAIKSIVEAC
-211 KPAADGTPGYITLAG
+211 DTTGYVTIGAENG
-226 GEDLDVQYI
+226 AEMKVQYI
-235 GLTRLQGEPMFKVMP
+235 GLSRLSAEPMFKVMP
-250 GQTHKSLGKVFGAA
+250 GQTNIPLGKVFGAE
-264 NKIEGIEVKDADDNV
+264 NSTKITGIDNV
-279 VAQFTL
+279 TL
-285 TDARLISAL
+285 KGARLISAL

-307 DSDNWSGT
+307 DSDRWTGT
-315 YQDPYHLYEPMDRGT
+315 FQDPNHLYEPMDRAT
-330 GEMQYPRQMNLQV
+330 GEMQYPRQMNLKV

-375 LKLVENAGINE
+375 LKLVENAAINE

-411 EAEGINLNLDLTQ
+411 EAEGINLNIDLS
-424 GTEDATVGFVTYDE
+424 GAAENVDVTFASYDDR
-438 QGEYIAAMPVN
+438 GEIQMSMPVA
-449 KPTNFGAFENADTT
+449 KPAKYGEGHFENADTM
-463 FKKVGVN
+463 FKKIGVN

-495 VATMLQSNAQYAFS
+495 IATMLQSNAQYAFS

-523 PVGTIAGMTVYVDP
+523 PVGTIAGLTVYVDP
-537 MMHTQDTRVLV
+537 LMHTQDTRVLV

-599 SYLTFYVKTPEGII
+599 NYLTFYVKTAEGLV

>member
-1 MRTNKL
+1 MEKNKL
-7 NLAQIV
+7 NIAQIV
-13 ESWTPAVKQ
+13 ESWSPAIKQ
-22 LTNNRVNESTPDK
+22 LTNNAVNESNPDK

-43 HNHTMAKLNEDA
+43 HNHTMHLNEEA
-55 VGGVSFPYNTLN
+55 VGGVSFPYQTLN

-86 DQQNPQAF
+86 DQSNIKAY
-94 GSGDKWPALLPM
+94 GSGDKWPSLLPM

-111 ARTIGFDLVNTVPFQ
+111 ARTVGFDLVNTVPFQ

-137 VYAGSKNAYGATP
+137 VYAGSKEPYGATP
-150 ARDGA
+150 AYNGE
-155 TANPQ
+155 TANPA
-160 IGVNRR
+160 IGVNKRE
-166 DPAYEMYD
+166 PAYELYD
-174 APHAFRCKMSDV
+174 APHAFRCKLEATDK
-186 EVADASGNLA
+186 
-196 AGAKAEAIKAIVEAC
+196 KAAIKSIVEAC
-211 KPAADGTPGYITLAG
+211 DTTGYITIGTENNA
-226 GEDLDVQYI
+226 EMKVQYI
-235 GLTRLQGEPMFKVMP
+235 GLSRLSAEPMFKVMP
-250 GQTHKSLGKVFGAA
+250 GQTNIPLGKVFGAE
-264 NKIEGIEVKDADDNV
+264 NSTKITGIDNV
-279 VAQFTL
+279 TL
-285 TDARLISAL
+285 KGARLISAL

-307 DSDNWSGT
+307 DSDRWTGT
-315 YQDPYHLYEPMDRGT
+315 FQDPNHLYEPMDRAT
-330 GEMQYPRQMNLQV
+330 GEMQYPRQMNLKV

-375 LKLVENAGINE
+375 LKLVENAAINE

-411 EAEGINLNLDLTQ
+411 EAEGINLNIDLS
-424 GTEDATVGFVTYDE
+424 GAAESVDVTFASYDDR
-438 QGEYIAAMPVN
+438 GEIQMSMPVA
-449 KPTNFGAFENADTT
+449 KPAKYGEGHFENADTM
-463 FKKVGVN
+463 FKKIGVN

-495 VATMLQSNAQYAFS
+495 IATMLQSNAQYAFS

-523 PVGTIAGMTVYVDP
+523 PVGTIAGLTVYVDP
-537 MMHTQDTRVLV
+537 LMHTQDTRVLV

-599 SYLTFYVKTPEGII
+599 NYLTFYVKTAEGLV

>member
-1 MRTNKL
+1 MEKNKL
-7 NLAQIV
+7 NIAQIV
-13 ESWTPAVKQ
+13 ESWSPAIKQ
-22 LTNNRVNESTPDK
+22 LTNNAVNESNPDK

-43 HNHTMAKLNEDA
+43 HNHTMHLNEEA
-55 VGGVSFPYNTLN
+55 VGGVSFPYQTLN

-86 DQQNPQAF
+86 DQSNIKAF
-94 GSGDKWPALLPM
+94 GSGDKWPSLLPM

-111 ARTIGFDLVNTVPFQ
+111 ARTVGFDLVNTIPFQ

-137 VYAGSKNAYGATP
+137 VYAGSKEPYGATP
-150 ARDGA
+150 AYNGE
-155 TANPQ
+155 TANPA
-160 IGVNRR
+160 IGVNERK
-166 DPAYEMYD
+166 PAYELYD
-174 APHAFRCKMSDV
+174 APHAFRCKL
-186 EVADASGNLA
+186 VADDK
-196 AGAKAEAIKAIVEAC
+196 KAAIKKIVDAC
-211 KPAADGTPGYITLAG
+211 DASTFITIG
-226 GEDLDVQYI
+226 GDTKMKVQYI
-235 GLTRLQGEPMFKVMP
+235 GLSRLSAEPMFKVMP
-250 GQTHKSLGKVFGAA
+250 GQTGIALGKVFGADNSA
-264 NKIEGIEVKDADDNV
+264 AIDGIEGV
-279 VAQFTL
+279 TL
-285 TDARLISAL
+285 KGARLISAL

-307 DSDNWSGT
+307 DSDRWTGT
-315 YQDPYHLYEPMDRGT
+315 FQDPNHLYEPMDRAT
-330 GEMQYPRQMNLQV
+330 GEMQYPRQMNLKV

-375 LKLVENAGINE
+375 LKLVENAAINE

-411 EAEGINLNLDLTQ
+411 EAEGINLNIDLTK
-424 GTEDATVGFVTYDE
+424 DSAIDVTFASYDDR
-438 QGEYIAAMPVN
+438 GEIQMSMPVA
-449 KPTNFGAFENADTT
+449 KPATYGDGSFENADTM
-463 FKKVGVN
+463 FKKIGVN

-495 VATMLQSNAQYAFS
+495 IATMLQSNAQYAFS

-523 PVGTIAGMTVYVDP
+523 PVGTIAGLTVYVDP
-537 MMHTQDTRVLV
+537 LMHTQDTRVLV

-599 SYLTFYVKTPEGII
+599 NYLTFYVKTAEGLV

>member
-1 MRTNKL
+1 MEKNKL
-7 NLAQIV
+7 NIAQIV
-13 ESWTPAVKQ
+13 ESWSPAIKQ
-22 LTNNRVNESTPDK
+22 LTNNAVNESNPDK

-43 HNHTMAKLNEDA
+43 HNHTMHLNEEA
-55 VGGVSFPYNTLN
+55 VGGVSFPYQTLN

-86 DQQNPQAF
+86 DQSNIKSF
-94 GSGDKWPALLPM
+94 GSGDKWPSLLPM

-111 ARTIGFDLVNTVPFQ
+111 ARTVGFDLVNTVPFQ

-137 VYAGSKNAYGATP
+137 VYAGSKEPYGATP
-150 ARDGA
+150 AYNGE
-155 TANPQ
+155 TANPA
-160 IGVNRR
+160 IGVNKRE
-166 DPAYEMYD
+166 PAYELYD
-174 APHAFRCKMSDV
+174 APHAFRCKLDSTDK
-186 EVADASGNLA
+186 
-196 AGAKAEAIKAIVEAC
+196 KAAIKAIVEAC
-211 KPAADGTPGYITLAG
+211 DTTGYVTIGADNGA
-226 GEDLDVQYI
+226 EMKVQYI
-235 GLTRLQGEPMFKVMP
+235 GLSRLSAEPMFKVMP
-250 GQTHKSLGKVFGAA
+250 GQTNIPLGKVFGAE
-264 NKIEGIEVKDADDNV
+264 NSTTITGIDN
-279 VAQFTL
+279 ATL
-285 TDARLISAL
+285 KGARLISAL

-307 DSDNWSGT
+307 DSDRWTGT
-315 YQDPYHLYEPMDRGT
+315 FQDPNHLYEPMDRAT
-330 GEMQYPRQMNLQV
+330 GEMQYPRQMNLKV

-375 LKLVENAGINE
+375 LKLVENAAINE

-411 EAEGINLNLDLTQ
+411 EAEGINLNIDLS
-424 GTEDATVGFVTYDE
+424 GAAESVDVTFASYDDR
-438 QGEYIAAMPVN
+438 GEIQMSMPVA
-449 KPTNFGAFENADTT
+449 KPAKYGEGHFENADTM
-463 FKKVGVN
+463 FKKIGVN

-495 VATMLQSNAQYAFS
+495 IATMLQSNAQYAFS

-523 PVGTIAGMTVYVDP
+523 PVGTIAGLTVYVDP
-537 MMHTQDTRVLV
+537 LMHTQDTRVLV

-599 SYLTFYVKTPEGII
+599 NYLTFYVKTAEGLV

>member
-1 MRTNKL
+1 MEKNKL
-7 NLAQIV
+7 NIAQIV
-13 ESWTPAVKQ
+13 ESWSPAIKQ
-22 LTNNRVNESTPDK
+22 LTNNAVNESNPDK

-43 HNHTMAKLNEDA
+43 HNHTMFLNEEA
-55 VGGVSFPYNTLN
+55 VGGVSFPYQTLN

-86 DQQNPQAF
+86 DQSNIKAF
-94 GSGDKWPALLPM
+94 GSGDKWPSLLPM

-111 ARTIGFDLVNTVPFQ
+111 ARTVGFDLVNTVPFQ

-137 VYAGSKNAYGATP
+137 VYAGSKEPYGATP
-150 ARDGA
+150 AFNGE
-155 TANPQ
+155 TANPA
-160 IGVNRR
+160 IGVNERK
-166 DPAYEMYD
+166 PAYELYD
-174 APHAFRCKMSDV
+174 APHAFRCKL
-186 EVADASGNLA
+186 VADDKKAAIKKIVDTCDASGF
-196 AGAKAEAIKAIVEAC
+196 ITI
-211 KPAADGTPGYITLAG
+211 GTEPN
-226 GEDLDVQYI
+226 EMKVQYI
-235 GLTRLQGEPMFKVMP
+235 GLSRLSAEPMFKVMP
-250 GQTHKSLGKVFGAA
+250 GQTGVSLGKVFGADNSA
-264 NKIEGIEVKDADDNV
+264 TITDIESV
-279 VAQFTL
+279 TL
-285 TDARLISAL
+285 KGARLISAL

-307 DSDNWSGT
+307 DSDRWTGT
-315 YQDPYHLYEPMDRGT
+315 FQDPNHLYEPMDRAT
-330 GEMQYPRQMNLQV
+330 GEMQYPRQMNLKV

-375 LKLVENAGINE
+375 LKLVENAAINE

-411 EAEGINLNLDLTQ
+411 EAEGINLNIDLTK
-424 GTEDATVGFVTYDE
+424 DSAIDVTFASYDDR
-438 QGEYIAAMPVN
+438 GEIQMSMPVA
-449 KPTNFGAFENADTT
+449 KPATYGDGSFENADTM
-463 FKKVGVN
+463 FKKIGVN

-495 VATMLQSNAQYAFS
+495 IATMLQSNAQYAFS

-523 PVGTIAGMTVYVDP
+523 PVGTIAGLTVYVDP
-537 MMHTQDTRVLV
+537 LMHTQDTRVLV

-577 ASPKVLIK
+577 ASPKVLVK

-599 SYLTFYVKTPEGII
+599 NYLTFYVKTPEGIV

>member
-1 MRTNKL
+1 MEKNKL
-7 NLAQIV
+7 NIAQIV
-13 ESWTPAVKQ
+13 ESWSPAIKQ
-22 LTNNRVNESTPDK
+22 LTNNAVNESNPDK

-43 HNHTMAKLNEDA
+43 HNHTMHLNEEA
-55 VGGVSFPYNTLN
+55 VGGVSFPYQTLN

-86 DQQNPQAF
+86 DQSNIKAF
-94 GSGDKWPALLPM
+94 GSGDKWPSLLPM

-111 ARTIGFDLVNTVPFQ
+111 ARTVGFDLVNTIPFQ

-137 VYAGSKNAYGATP
+137 VYAGSKEPYGATP
-150 ARDGA
+150 AYNGE
-155 TANPQ
+155 TANPA
-160 IGVNRR
+160 IGVNGK
-166 DPAYEMYD
+166 DPAYALYD
-174 APHAFRCKMSDV
+174 APHAFRCKL
-186 EVADASGNLA
+186 VADDK
-196 AGAKAEAIKAIVEAC
+196 KAAIKKIVDAC
-211 KPAADGTPGYITLAG
+211 DASTFITIGTEPN
-226 GEDLDVQYI
+226 EMKVQYI
-235 GLTRLQGEPMFKVMP
+235 GLSRLSAEPMFKVMP
-250 GQTHKSLGKVFGAA
+250 GQTGIALGKVFGAENSA
-264 NKIEGIEVKDADDNV
+264 KIKGIDNV
-279 VAQFTL
+279 TL
-285 TDARLISAL
+285 KGARLISAL

-307 DSDNWSGT
+307 DSDRWTGT
-315 YQDPYHLYEPMDRGT
+315 FQDPNHLYEPMDRAT
-330 GEMQYPRQMNLQV
+330 GEMQYPRQMNLKV

-375 LKLVENAGINE
+375 LKLVENAAINE

-411 EAEGINLNLDLTQ
+411 EAEGINLNIDLTK
-424 GTEDATVGFVTYDE
+424 DSAIDVTFASYDDR
-438 QGEYIAAMPVN
+438 GEIQMSMPVA
-449 KPTNFGAFENADTT
+449 KPATYGDGSFENADTM
-463 FKKVGVN
+463 FKKIGVN

-495 VATMLQSNAQYAFS
+495 IATMLQSNAQYAFS

-523 PVGTIAGMTVYVDP
+523 PVGTIAGLTVYVDP
-537 MMHTQDTRVLV
+537 LMHTQDTRVLV

-585 SRYALVDLGWYPQL
+585 SRYALVDVGWYPQL
-599 SYLTFYVKTPEGII
+599 NYLTFYVKTAEGLV

>member
-1 MRTNKL
+1 
-7 NLAQIV
+7 
-13 ESWTPAVKQ
+13 
-22 LTNNRVNESTPDK
+22 
-35 LAWMCEYA
+35 
-43 HNHTMAKLNEDA
+43 
-55 VGGVSFPYNTLN
+55 
-67 NTMGIGN
+67 MGIGN

-86 DQQNPQAF
+86 DQHNIKAY
-94 GSGDKWPALLPM
+94 GSGDKWPSLLPM

-111 ARTIGFDLVNTVPFQ
+111 ARTVGFDLVNTVPFQ

-137 VYAGSKNAYGATP
+137 VYAGSKEPYGATP
-150 ARDGA
+150 AYNDA
-155 TANPQ
+155 TANPA
-160 IGVNRR
+160 IGVNERK
-166 DPAYEMYD
+166 PAYELYD
-174 APHAFRCKMSDV
+174 APHAFRCKL
-186 EVADASGNLA
+186 VADDK
-196 AGAKAEAIKAIVEAC
+196 KAAIKAIVDAC
-211 KPAADGTPGYITLAG
+211 DKNGEIEIG
-226 GEDLDVQYI
+226 GETKMKVQYI
-235 GLTRLQGEPMFKVMP
+235 GLSRLSAEPMFKVMP
-250 GQTHKSLGKVFGAA
+250 GQTNVALGKVFGTANEAA
-264 NKIEGIEVKDADDNV
+264 ITDIAGA
-279 VAQFTL
+279 TL
-285 TDARLISAL
+285 KGARLISAL

-307 DSDNWSGT
+307 DSDRWTGT
-315 YQDPYHLYEPMDRGT
+315 FQDPNHLYEPMDRAT
-330 GEMQYPRQMNLQV
+330 GEMQYPRQMNLKV

-352 QSVAVAVTQE
+352 QSIAVAVTQE

-375 LKLVENAGINE
+375 LKLVENAAINE

-411 EAEGINLNLDLTQ
+411 EAEGINLNLDLS
-424 GTEDATVGFVTYDE
+424 GAADAIDVTFASYDDR
-438 QGEYIAAMPVN
+438 GEIQMSMPVA
-449 KPTNFGAFENADTT
+449 KPAKYGTGAFENADTM
-463 FKKVGVN
+463 FKKIGVN

-495 VATMLQSNAQYAFS
+495 IATMLQSNAQYAFS

-523 PVGTIAGMTVYVDP
+523 PVGTIAGLTVYVDP
-537 MMHTQDTRVLV
+537 LMHTQDTRVLV

-599 SYLTFYVKTPEGII
+599 NYLTFYVKTNEGIV

>member
-1 MRTNKL
+1 MEKNKL
-7 NLAQIV
+7 NIAQIV
-13 ESWTPAVKQ
+13 ESWSPAIKQ
-22 LTNNRVNESTPDK
+22 LTNNAVNESNPDK

-43 HNHTMAKLNEDA
+43 HNHTMHLNEEA
-55 VGGVSFPYNTLN
+55 VGGVSFPYQTLN

-86 DQQNPQAF
+86 DQSNIKSF
-94 GSGDKWPALLPM
+94 GSGDKWPSLLPM

-111 ARTIGFDLVNTVPFQ
+111 ARTVGFDLVNTVPFQ

-137 VYAGSKNAYGATP
+137 VYAGSKEPYGATP
-150 ARDGA
+150 AYNGE
-155 TANPQ
+155 TANPA
-160 IGVNRR
+160 IGVNKRE
-166 DPAYEMYD
+166 PAYELYD
-174 APHAFRCKMSDV
+174 APHAFRCKLEATDK
-186 EVADASGNLA
+186 
-196 AGAKAEAIKAIVEAC
+196 KAAIKSIVEAC
-211 KPAADGTPGYITLAG
+211 DTTGYITIG
-226 GEDLDVQYI
+226 DNGNEMKVQYI
-235 GLTRLQGEPMFKVMP
+235 GLSRLSAEPMFKVMP
-250 GQTHKSLGKVFGAA
+250 GQTNIPLGKVFGAE
-264 NKIEGIEVKDADDNV
+264 NSTKITGIDNV
-279 VAQFTL
+279 TL
-285 TDARLISAL
+285 KGARLISAL

-307 DSDNWSGT
+307 DSDRWTGT
-315 YQDPYHLYEPMDRGT
+315 FQDPNHLYEPMDRAT
-330 GEMQYPRQMNLQV
+330 GEMQYPRQMNLKV

-375 LKLVENAGINE
+375 LKLVENAAINE

-411 EAEGINLNLDLTQ
+411 EAEGINLNIDLS
-424 GTEDATVGFVTYDE
+424 GAAESVDVTFASYDDR
-438 QGEYIAAMPVN
+438 GEIQMSMPVA
-449 KPTNFGAFENADTT
+449 KPAKYGEGHFENADTM
-463 FKKVGVN
+463 FKKIGVN

-495 VATMLQSNAQYAFS
+495 IATMLQSNAQYAFS

-523 PVGTIAGMTVYVDP
+523 PVGTIAGLTVYVDP
-537 MMHTQDTRVLV
+537 LMHTQDTRVLV

-599 SYLTFYVKTPEGII
+599 NYLTFYVKTAEGLV

>member
-1 MRTNKL
+1 MEKNKL
-7 NLAQIV
+7 NIAQIV
-13 ESWTPAVKQ
+13 ESWSPAIKQ
-22 LTNNRVNESTPDK
+22 LTNNAVNESNPDK

-43 HNHTMAKLNEDA
+43 HNHTMFLNEEA
-55 VGGVSFPYNTLN
+55 VGGVSFPYQTLN

-86 DQQNPQAF
+86 DQSNIKAF
-94 GSGDKWPALLPM
+94 GSGDKWPSLLPM

-111 ARTIGFDLVNTVPFQ
+111 ARTVGFDLVNTVPFQ

-137 VYAGSKNAYGATP
+137 VYAGSKEPYGATP
-150 ARDGA
+150 AYNGE
-155 TANPQ
+155 TANPA
-160 IGVNRR
+160 IGVNERK
-166 DPAYEMYD
+166 PAYELYD
-174 APHAFRCKMSDV
+174 APHAFRCKL
-186 EVADASGNLA
+186 VADDK
-196 AGAKAEAIKAIVEAC
+196 KAAIKKIVDAC
-211 KPAADGTPGYITLAG
+211 DASTFITIGTDPKMK
-226 GEDLDVQYI
+226 VQYI
-235 GLTRLQGEPMFKVMP
+235 GLSRLSAEPMFKVMP
-250 GQTHKSLGKVFGAA
+250 GQTGIALGKVFGADNSA
-264 NKIEGIEVKDADDNV
+264 TIEGIEGV
-279 VAQFTL
+279 TL
-285 TDARLISAL
+285 KGARLISAL

-307 DSDNWSGT
+307 DSDRWTGT
-315 YQDPYHLYEPMDRGT
+315 FQDPNHLYEPMDRAT
-330 GEMQYPRQMNLQV
+330 GEMQYPRQMNLKV

-375 LKLVENAGINE
+375 LKLVENAAINE

-411 EAEGINLNLDLTQ
+411 EAEGINLNLDLTKD
-424 GTEDATVGFVTYDE
+424 EAVDVTFASYDDR
-438 QGEYIAAMPVN
+438 GEIQMSMPVA
-449 KPTNFGAFENADTT
+449 KPTIYGTGAFENTDTMY
-463 FKKVGVN
+463 KKIGVN

-495 VATMLQSNAQYAFS
+495 IATMLQSNAQYAFS

-523 PVGTIAGMTVYVDP
+523 PVGTIAGLTVYVDP
-537 MMHTQDTRVLV
+537 LMHTQDTRVLV

-599 SYLTFYVKTPEGII
+599 NYLTFYVKTAEGLV

>member
-1 MRTNKL
+1 MEKNKL
-7 NLAQIV
+7 NIAQIV
-13 ESWTPAVKQ
+13 ESWSPAIKQ
-22 LTNNRVNESTPDK
+22 LTNNAVNESNPDK

-43 HNHTMAKLNEDA
+43 HNHTMHLNEEA
-55 VGGVSFPYNTLN
+55 VGGVSFPYQTLN

-86 DQQNPQAF
+86 DQSNIKAF
-94 GSGDKWPALLPM
+94 GSGDKWPSLLPM

-111 ARTIGFDLVNTVPFQ
+111 ARTVGFDLVNTIPFQ

-137 VYAGSKNAYGATP
+137 VYAGSKEPYGATP
-150 ARDGA
+150 AYNGE
-155 TANPQ
+155 TANPA
-160 IGVNRR
+160 IGVNGK
-166 DPAYEMYD
+166 DPAYALYD
-174 APHAFRCKMSDV
+174 APHAFRCKL
-186 EVADASGNLA
+186 VAEDKKAAIKKIVDACDASTF
-196 AGAKAEAIKAIVEAC
+196 ITI
-211 KPAADGTPGYITLAG
+211 GTEPN
-226 GEDLDVQYI
+226 EMKVQYI
-235 GLTRLQGEPMFKVMP
+235 GLSRLSAEPMFKVMP
-250 GQTHKSLGKVFGAA
+250 GQTGIALGKVFGAENSA
-264 NKIEGIEVKDADDNV
+264 KIKGIDNV
-279 VAQFTL
+279 TL
-285 TDARLISAL
+285 KGARLISAL

-307 DSDNWSGT
+307 DSDRWTGT
-315 YQDPYHLYEPMDRGT
+315 FQDPNHLYEPMDRAT
-330 GEMQYPRQMNLQV
+330 GEMQYPRQMNLKV

-375 LKLVENAGINE
+375 LKLVENAAINE

-411 EAEGINLNLDLTQ
+411 EAEGINLNIDLTK
-424 GTEDATVGFVTYDE
+424 DSAIDVTFASYDDR
-438 QGEYIAAMPVN
+438 GEIQMSMPVA
-449 KPTNFGAFENADTT
+449 KPATYGDGSFENADTM
-463 FKKVGVN
+463 FKKIGVN

-495 VATMLQSNAQYAFS
+495 IATMLQSNAQYAFS

-523 PVGTIAGMTVYVDP
+523 PVGTIAGLTVYVDP
-537 MMHTQDTRVLV
+537 LMHTQDTRVLV

-599 SYLTFYVKTPEGII
+599 NYLTFYVKTAEGLV

>member
-1 MRTNKL
+1 MNKKNNKQ
-7 NLAQIV
+7 NLAQII
-13 ESWTPAVKQ
+13 ESWTPAIKQ
-22 LTNNRVNESTPDK
+22 LTNNAVNESNPDK

-43 HNHTMAKLNEDA
+43 HNHTMHLNEEA
-55 VGGVSFPYNTLN
+55 VGGVSFPYQTLN

-74 AVPASFAGQTAA
+74 AVPASFAGQTAS
-86 DQQNPQAF
+86 DQQNINSY

-111 ARTIGFDLVNTVPFQ
+111 GRTIGFDLVNTVPFQ

-137 VYAGSKNAYGATP
+137 VYAGSKEAYGGTP
-150 ARDGA
+150 AYNDA
-155 TANPQ
+155 TANPKV
-160 IGVNRR
+160 GVNGRT
-166 DPAYEMYD
+166 PAYEMYD
-174 APHAFRCKMSDV
+174 APHAFRCKL
-186 EVADASGNLA
+186 VAAEDSSKGA
-196 AGAKAEAIKAIVEAC
+196 AVAAIVEAC
-211 KPAADGTPGYITLAG
+211 DTDGYITIG
-226 GEDLDVQYI
+226 TDNDTEMKVQFI
-235 GLTRLQGEPMFKVMP
+235 GLSRLSADPMFKVMP
-250 GQTHKSLGKVFGAA
+250 GQTNIALGKVFGVENQTTA
-264 NKIEGIEVKDADDNV
+264 NVGGVE
-279 VAQFTL
+279 FTL
-285 TDARLISAL
+285 KGARLISAL

-307 DSDNWSGT
+307 DSDRWTGT
-315 YQDPYHLYEPMDRGT
+315 FQDPHHLYEPMDRAT
-330 GEMQYPRQMNLQV
+330 GEMQYPRQMNLKV
-343 FTKFVSVGT
+343 FTKFVTVGT
-352 QSVAVAVTQE
+352 QSIAVAVTQE

-375 LKLVENAGINE
+375 LKLVENAAINE

-424 GTEDATVGFVTYDE
+424 DVDTDVSFVTYTDE
-438 QGEYIAAMPVN
+438 GEVEWAMPVN
-449 KPTNFGAFENADTT
+449 KPANYGQFENTDTM
-463 FKKVGVN
+463 FKKIGVN

-495 VATMLQSNAQYAFS
+495 IATMLQSNAQYAFS

-523 PVGTIAGMTVYVDP
+523 PVGTIAGLTVYVDP
-537 MMHTQDTRVLV
+537 LMHTQDTRVLV

-577 ASPKVLIK
+577 ASPKVLVK

-599 SYLTFYVKTPEGII
+599 NYLTLYIKTNEGII

>member
-1 MRTNKL
+1 MEKNKL
-7 NLAQIV
+7 NIAQIV
-13 ESWTPAVKQ
+13 ESWSPAIKQ
-22 LTNNRVNESTPDK
+22 LTNNAVNESNPDK

-43 HNHTMAKLNEDA
+43 HNHTMHLNEEA
-55 VGGVSFPYNTLN
+55 VGGVSFPYQTLN

-86 DQQNPQAF
+86 DQSNIKAY
-94 GSGDKWPALLPM
+94 GSGDKWPSLLPM

-111 ARTIGFDLVNTVPFQ
+111 ARTVGFDLVNTVPFQ

-137 VYAGSKNAYGATP
+137 VYAGSKEPYGATP
-150 ARDGA
+150 AYNGE
-155 TANPQ
+155 TANPA
-160 IGVNRR
+160 IGVNKRE
-166 DPAYEMYD
+166 PAYELYD
-174 APHAFRCKMSDV
+174 APHAFRCKLEATDK
-186 EVADASGNLA
+186 
-196 AGAKAEAIKAIVEAC
+196 KAAIKSIVEAC
-211 KPAADGTPGYITLAG
+211 DTTGYITIGTENGA
-226 GEDLDVQYI
+226 EMKVQYI
-235 GLTRLQGEPMFKVMP
+235 GLSRLSAEPMFKVMP
-250 GQTHKSLGKVFGAA
+250 GQTNIPLGKVFGAE
-264 NKIEGIEVKDADDNV
+264 NSTKITGIDN
-279 VAQFTL
+279 ATL
-285 TDARLISAL
+285 KGARLISAL

-307 DSDNWSGT
+307 DSDRWTGT
-315 YQDPYHLYEPMDRGT
+315 FQDPNHLYEPMDRAT
-330 GEMQYPRQMNLQV
+330 GEMQYPRQMNLKV

-375 LKLVENAGINE
+375 LKLVENAAINE

-411 EAEGINLNLDLTQ
+411 EAEGINLNIDLS
-424 GTEDATVGFVTYDE
+424 GAAESVDVTFASYDDR
-438 QGEYIAAMPVN
+438 GEIQMSMPVA
-449 KPTNFGAFENADTT
+449 KPAKYGEGHFENADTM
-463 FKKVGVN
+463 FKKIGVN

-495 VATMLQSNAQYAFS
+495 IATMLQSNAQYAFS

-523 PVGTIAGMTVYVDP
+523 PVGTIAGLTVYVDP
-537 MMHTQDTRVLV
+537 LMHTQDTRVLV

-554 DEPQV
+554 DEPQI

-599 SYLTFYVKTPEGII
+599 NYLTFYVKTAEGLV

>member
-1 MRTNKL
+1 MEKNKL
-7 NLAQIV
+7 NIAQIV
-13 ESWTPAVKQ
+13 ESWSPAIKQ
-22 LTNNRVNESTPDK
+22 LTNNAVNESNPDK

-43 HNHTMAKLNEDA
+43 HNHTMHLNEEA
-55 VGGVSFPYNTLN
+55 VGGVSFPYQTLN

-86 DQQNPQAF
+86 DQSNIKAF
-94 GSGDKWPALLPM
+94 GSGDKWPSLLPM

-111 ARTIGFDLVNTVPFQ
+111 ARTVGFDLVNTVPFQ

-137 VYAGSKNAYGATP
+137 VYAGSKEPYGATP
-150 ARDGA
+150 SYNGE
-155 TANPQ
+155 TANPA
-160 IGVNRR
+160 IGVNERK
-166 DPAYEMYD
+166 PAYELYD
-174 APHAFRCKMSDV
+174 APHAFRCKL
-186 EVADASGNLA
+186 VAEN
-196 AGAKAEAIKAIVEAC
+196 KKEAIKKIVDAC
-211 KPAADGTPGYITLAG
+211 DASTFITIG
-226 GEDLDVQYI
+226 GDTKMKVQYI
-235 GLTRLQGEPMFKVMP
+235 GLSRLSAEPMFKVMP
-250 GQTHKSLGKVFGAA
+250 GQTGIALGKVFGADNSA
-264 NKIEGIEVKDADDNV
+264 AIEGIEGV
-279 VAQFTL
+279 TL
-285 TDARLISAL
+285 KGARLISAL

-307 DSDNWSGT
+307 DSDRWTGT
-315 YQDPYHLYEPMDRGT
+315 FQDPNHLYEPMDRAT
-330 GEMQYPRQMNLQV
+330 GEMQYPRQMNLKV

-375 LKLVENAGINE
+375 LKLVENAAINE

-411 EAEGINLNLDLTQ
+411 EAEGINLNIDLTK
-424 GTEDATVGFVTYDE
+424 DSAIDVTFASYDDR
-438 QGEYIAAMPVN
+438 GEIQMSMPVA
-449 KPTNFGAFENADTT
+449 KPATYGDGSFENADTM
-463 FKKVGVN
+463 FKKIGVN

-495 VATMLQSNAQYAFS
+495 IATMLQSNAQYAFS

-523 PVGTIAGMTVYVDP
+523 PVGTIAGLTVYVDP
-537 MMHTQDTRVLV
+537 LMHTQDTRVLV

-599 SYLTFYVKTPEGII
+599 NYLTFYVKTAEGLV